1 MSILCSF
8 YEVCNV
14 VIGFLIEEI
23 YIKRNF
29 KKLLYFINIVNKRGI
44 I

>member
-29 KKLLYFINIVNKRGI
+29 KLLYFINIVNKRGI